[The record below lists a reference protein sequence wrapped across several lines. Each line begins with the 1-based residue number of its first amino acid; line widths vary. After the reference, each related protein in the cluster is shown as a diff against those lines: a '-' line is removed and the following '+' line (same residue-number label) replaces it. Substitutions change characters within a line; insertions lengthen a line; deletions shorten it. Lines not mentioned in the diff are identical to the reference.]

1 MNSPNS
7 SQNKTPFDSD
17 SAFVGYAKVQDNDLI
32 MAVSDS
38 TMQPQLRQQRSAAL
52 SQSFAAALQ
61 RASLIDTTFAQAF
74 SLKRARGSSS
84 PLAKSKS
91 NIDFSVKPYTTKFT
105 YRNRT
110 PGSIVKIVSAGTSPS
125 SSSEDLVKDAKKAK
139 ENKNVCPYVFIQN
152 VLIGDNDAREEKMRP
167 LHDSEFLRP
176 TEEQIA
182 AYSCCNDALAAVRTS
197 DISALREIYAAGRT
211 LRCCNRFG
219 ESLLHVACRRSNAA
233 LVSFLLNEADVSPR
247 IKDDYGRTPLHDACW
262 RGNPEYEIVELLLSA
277 EPRLAFVQDV
287 RGHKPFQYARKEHW
301 GAWRDFLEEKRD
313 LITNVCNK

>member
-1 MNSPNS
+1 MNKPNS

-38 TMQPQLRQQRSAAL
+38 NVQPQLRQQRSAAL

-61 RASLIDTTFAQAF
+61 RASLIDNTLAQAC

-84 PLAKSKS
+84 PLVKSKS
-91 NIDFSVKPYTTKFT
+91 DPSIKPFTTKFT

-110 PGSIVKIVSAGTSPS
+110 PVSTVKIFSTGTSG
-125 SSSEDLVKDAKKAK
+125 DLVEAAD
-139 ENKNVCPYVFIQN
+139 ESREIEDICPYVFIQN
-152 VLIGDNDAREEKMRP
+152 VLIDENDSREEKMRP
-167 LHDSEFLRP
+167 LHADEFLRP

-182 AYSCCNDALAAVRTS
+182 AYGCDALAAVRTS
-197 DISALREIYAAGRT
+197 DISALREMHASGRT

-219 ESLLHVACRRSNAA
+219 ESLLHVACRRSNADV
-233 LVSFLLNEADVSPR
+233 VSYLLNEADVSPR

-301 GAWRDFLEEKRD
+301 GAW
-313 LITNVCNK
+313 